1 MALRPNV
8 PVVHF
13 NQEFMAINGR
23 VIIGGFVAAI
33 NDIRLDK
40 IVGLCDIIDCEI
52 DISAAVLLCVKGV
65 KVLADVIT
73 FCIGHDKGQVG
84 IWNIIIMLVHPFQI
98 KGNATCQR
106 VQKICGV
113 FGSILHFLRA
123 ILPTNAAAAENW
135 ITAQN
140 LYGVPLMV
148 FRYYSAVNAFARN
161 PIVRFEPIRFYR
173 FFQSG
178 GRVSS
183 GAVDSNSTRSTIFT

>member
-1 MALRPNV
+1 MQADIGMACTALRPNV

-73 FCIGHDKGQVG
+73 FASDTTKDQLASGTPNH
-84 IWNIIIMLVHPFQI
+84 
-98 KGNATCQR
+98 NARSPIPNQR
-106 VQKICGV
+106 
-113 FGSILHFLRA
+113 
-123 ILPTNAAAAENW
+123 
-135 ITAQN
+135 
-140 LYGVPLMV
+140 
-148 FRYYSAVNAFARN
+148 
-161 PIVRFEPIRFYR
+161 
-173 FFQSG
+173 
-178 GRVSS
+178 
-183 GAVDSNSTRSTIFT
+183 